1 MKTTRSALTAPVWG
15 TPTRA
20 ISAYTSRKASTS
32 PLPTPIISEY
42 EDLGPHD
49 GSGKFGFTIGV
60 PVFGPEPLEYETLT
74 VTAPQRAALQG
85 TRSWACVPGTGA

>member
-1 MKTTRSALTAPVWG
+1 MGHANPGYLCLYEQESVDIAA
-15 TPTRA
+15 A
-20 ISAYTSRKASTS
+20 
-32 PLPTPIISEY
+32 PTPIISEY